1 MTSEECYERLA
12 PFIRDYIYQKGWA
25 ALRPIQVAACDVL
38 WNTDNHLLLASGTA
52 SGKTE
57 AAFLPALT
65 ELLAHPS
72 SSVGILY
79 ISPLKALIND
89 QFGRIEALLD
99 EARIRVT
106 KWHGDASISRKN
118 QLIKN
123 PSGVMQTTPE
133 SLESLLIN
141 KSGAIFSLFCDL
153 RFIIIDEVHYFMDS
167 PRGLQL
173 QCQLERLARLINAGE
188 HGKRAR
194 FHPRRIGLSATISD
208 FSGAE
213 QFLSGNTGIPTVTP
227 QNDEPARRV
236 RLMTERFVMR
246 HTASPKIEQ
255 LVDDI
260 DYTKIAEF
268 LVKNTAD
275 KKAIIFCNTRAETE
289 IYCSRCK
296 KYAADRNLPDVYR
309 VHHGSLSKSIRE
321 SAEKQMKSEDAPIVT
336 AATVTL
342 ELGIDLGSLD
352 RIIQIGT
359 PFSVSSFVQ
368 RLGRSGRAE
377 NKTPEMIFC
386 LIDEDKSDAATAIE
400 QINWDLLFMIAI
412 IEIYTKEKWVEP
424 ISVGRFNYSLLYHQT
439 MSFLCGNGDMSAA
452 RLAEEILTLPPFWAI
467 SQEDFKFFLQNLLAL
482 GHIVKDERGHLTVGV
497 KAEPVVD
504 NFQFYSVFETEEE
517 FTVKCKGEV
526 LGSVATLFTPG
537 STFALA
543 GRAWKVTSVD
553 EKAKVIAVAPLEG
566 SARIFWLAEQ
576 PIAYHLKV
584 IRKVREVLLNKV
596 DPDSPDYPYPYL
608 TKACRIRL
616 AQICDIAK
624 EAELDRRRV
633 IKIGAD
639 KYAIFPWVGTREL
652 YTLTYAMAAAQENL
666 DEDVKILPRNN
677 LYAECD
683 FHGTAFELEQFMDDI
698 VASEINPYKFH
709 IPKEQHDKADHDPKQ
724 SIPKQFQ
731 VPGKFNKFV
740 PPKLLRKQFAED
752 FCDVKGLKHDYEPM
766 LN

>member
-1 MTSEECYERLA
+1 MTQNECYSRLA
-12 PFIRDYIYQKGWA
+12 PFIRDYIYKKGWDT
-25 ALRPIQVAACDVL
+25 LRPIQIQACDVIF
-38 WNTDNHLLLASGTA
+38 NTENHLLLASGTA

-65 ELLAHPS
+65 ELFTKPS

-89 QFGRIEALLD
+89 QFGRIEALLE
-99 EARIRVT
+99 EAHIPVT
-106 KWHGDASISRKN
+106 KWHGDASVARKN
-118 QLIKN
+118 KLLKN

-141 KSGAIFSLFCDL
+141 KSGAIYSLFCDL

-173 QCQLERLARLINAGE
+173 QCQLERIERLINAGNNRD
-188 HGKRAR
+188 K
-194 FHPRRIGLSATISD
+194 FKPRRIGLSATISD

-213 QFLSGNTGIPTVTP
+213 RFLSGGTGIPTVTP
-227 QNDEPARRV
+227 VNDEPARRV
-236 RLMTERFVMR
+236 RLMAERFTMR
-246 HTASPKIEQ
+246 HTAAPKVEQ
-255 LVDDI
+255 LVDEI

-268 LVKNTAD
+268 LVEKTMG

-289 IYCSRCK
+289 IYCARCK
-296 KYAADRNLPDVYR
+296 KYAEDHNLPDVYR
-309 VHHGSLSKSIRE
+309 VHHGSLSKAIRE
-321 SAEKQMKSEDAPIVT
+321 SAEKQMKTGDAPIVT

-377 NKTPEMIFC
+377 DKIPEMIFC
-386 LIDEDKSDAATAIE
+386 IIDEEKKDVATALE
-400 QINWDLLFMIAI
+400 QINWDLLFIIAI
-412 IEIYTKEKWVEP
+412 IEIYSKEKWVEP

-439 MSFLCGNGDMSAA
+439 MSMLCTHGDLSAA
-452 RLAEEILTLPPFWAI
+452 KLAEQVLTLPPFWAV
-467 SQEDFKFFLQNLLAL
+467 SQEDYKKLLQNLIEL

-497 KAEPVVD
+497 KAERVVD

-526 LGSVATLFTPG
+526 IGSVATLFTPG
-537 STFALA
+537 SSFALA

-576 PIAYHLKV
+576 PIAFHTKV
-584 IRKVREVLLNKV
+584 IRKVRDIILDDL
-596 DPDSPDYPYPYL
+596 DPERPTYPFPYL
-608 TKACRIRL
+608 SKSVRTRL
-616 AQICDIAK
+616 AQIQAIAR
-624 EAELDRRRV
+624 EAELDRRSV

-639 KYAIFPWVGTREL
+639 KYAIFPWVGTKEL
-652 YTLTYAMAAAQENL
+652 YTLTYAMAAKN
-666 DEDVKILPRNN
+666 EDIKILPRNN

-683 FHGTAFELEQFMDDI
+683 FDGCDTELLGFVDDI
-698 VASEINPYKFH
+698 VASDINPYAFH
-709 IPKEQHDKADHDPKQ
+709 IPKEQHDKADSDPKQ

-740 PPKLLRKQFAED
+740 PPLLLRKQFAED
-752 FCDVKGLKHDYEPM
+752 FCDVRGLKADY
-766 LN
+766 NAD